1 MGETFLS
8 LLAQEL
14 PRSGR
19 LAALPARGSGPPG
32 APGVNAGP
40 RGPAPCQGTTGTMGG
55 GEAELRGL
63 GSPSRGSPG
72 GVWSSAM
79 G

>member
-1 MGETFLS
+1 MCG
-8 LLAQEL
+8 LAREL

-19 LAALPARGSGPPG
+19 LAALPARGTGPPG

-40 RGPAPCQGTTGTMGG
+40 RGPAPCQGTTGTMGE
-55 GEAELRGL
+55 EADLMKL

-72 GVWSSAM
+72 RCVV
-79 G
+79 